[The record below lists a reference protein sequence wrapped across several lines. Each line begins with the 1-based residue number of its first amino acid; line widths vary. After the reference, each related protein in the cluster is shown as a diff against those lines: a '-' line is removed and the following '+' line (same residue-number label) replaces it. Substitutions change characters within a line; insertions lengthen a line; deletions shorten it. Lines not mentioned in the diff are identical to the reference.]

1 MWRGQRRG
9 SKQDEVEALLVLV
22 IARPPRQPI
31 VGGDADAGG
40 LARAHRRLDILAGQ
54 PALHLDEGEPLV
66 RARR

>member
-1 MWRGQRRG
+1 MWRGQWRG

-40 LARAHRRLDILAGQ
+40 LARADRGLDILA
-54 PALHLDEGEPLV
+54 A
-66 RARR
+66 